1 METIDIVITRSTVTT
16 KGPAKEDDHV
26 TLPTREARF
35 LIHTGRARLHV
46 EYNKEG
52 KEEKG
57 KKGRAAPVNRMIP
70 ADAGETRTAE

>member
-46 EYNKEG
+46 EYRDT

-57 KKGRAAPVNRMIP
+57 KKGKAAPVNRMIP